1 MQQILLRQV
10 IVAFLIRYRN
20 FIVCNNFSLAFARH
34 IGHFNILYRKECRQS
49 YHRPC
54 TKYLIYFS
62 QIHIGNQ
69 PAQQAIGSSG
79 CKKEQARVSLSC
91 ARSFLHP
98 LLPLSACY
106 AGYNVQGQQYCYCI
120 YCIQFEF
127 ISIFTEWHALRVL
140 LLGNLKLTII
150 QVPVKQSY

>member
-10 IVAFLIRYRN
+10 MVTFLIRYLN
-20 FIVCNNFSLAFARH
+20 FIVCNNFSLALACH
-34 IGHFNILYRKECRQS
+34 IDHFSILYRKECRQS

-54 TKYLIYFS
+54 TKHFIYSS

-69 PAQQAIGSSG
+69 PAQQA
-79 CKKEQARVSLSC
+79 RVSLSC
-91 ARSFLHP
+91 ALSFLSP

-106 AGYNVQGQQYCYCI
+106 AGYNLQGPQCCYCI
-120 YCIQFEF
+120 YCIKLEF
-127 ISIFTEWHALRVL
+127 ILIFTEWHAFCVS